1 MSNEARVYLDHLI
14 DRQSLRYSPTTKS
27 ESSYNNSSSQRSDHS
42 IRFDDIRQQD
52 GWFTRLVKPDF
63 QRATCAW
70 SPEGCVNF
78 LSSVIRR
85 RIIPSIIL
93 WRNDETGLVYVLDGA
108 HRLSALRA
116 WMLDDWGDKA
126 GEFYEKNE
134 NYNEILST
142 AAETRLLVKEQ
153 IGSFEEYAEAEKEWR
168 KISFDGEAPKKIMSE
183 KRFEMA
189 RFYSDITSSSRTL
202 HAQWESGDYEAAEE
216 SFLAINRQGAPLDDL
231 ESTLI
236 EFRKGSFARV
246 IMSIANNGAS
256 GHYWPT
262 PNSSDSLNK
271 ELTDK
276 IATFNHR
283 CGELH
288 NIFFVPPFDS
298 KVLDINVPFMV
309 APGHFRK
316 HQHLIELLPL
326 LVERTAINKE
336 NINDILRK
344 DYLSDPSEI
353 IINADTIISTLEER
367 AAHLGNRNHSSHSL
381 SLVPLIYWYNKQGS
395 YVRALFYGLCQWLFS
410 GTPEEIKI
418 RKIALS
424 SVRGELET
432 TLINHKDDYSEI
444 QHRGGAGLKSTTRI
458 ADTVHKLIQTLL
470 ENRNSPKDVLDIK
483 IKELL
488 GSKHKLSSKTK
499 TGRAFTTKSKAEI
512 NIREMLLSS
521 VKCQICDGIVDLKQ
535 GVQYDHINHW
545 AAGKNSSPD
554 NGRPTHPFCNLFRE
568 HIQDLRSGTRDIELP
583 KSSTDI
589 TTEFG
594 TQLTL
599 FDSFPGQG

>member
-14 DRQSLRYSPTTKS
+14 ERQSLRYSPIVNSGST
-27 ESSYNNSSSQRSDHS
+27 YNDSSSQRSDHS
-42 IRFDDIRQQD
+42 IRFDDIRQKD
-52 GWFTRLVKPDF
+52 GWFTKLVKPDF

-126 GEFYEKNE
+126 DGFYEKNE
-134 NYNEILST
+134 NLDEIIAS
-142 AAETRLLVKEQ
+142 AATTRQLVKDQ
-153 IGSFEEYAEAEKEWR
+153 IGNFVEFAEAEKEWR
-168 KISFDGEAPKKIMSE
+168 KISFDGEAPKKIMSA

-189 RFYSDITSSSRTL
+189 RFYSDITSSTRTL
-202 HAQWESGDYEAAEE
+202 HAQWEGGDYEAAEE

-262 PNSSDSLNK
+262 PNTSDSISA
-271 ELTDK
+271 ELIEKT
-276 IATFNHR
+276 ASFSSR
-283 CGELH
+283 CRELH
-288 NIFFVPPFDS
+288 NIFFIPPFDS
-298 KVLDINVPFMV
+298 KILDINVPFMV

-326 LVERTAINKE
+326 LVEGTAISKE
-336 NINDILRK
+336 NINDLLRK
-344 DYLSDPSEI
+344 DHLSAPSTI
-353 IINADTIISTLEER
+353 IINSDLIISTLEEK

-410 GTPEEIKI
+410 GSAEELKT

-424 SVRGELET
+424 SVRGELES
-432 TLINHKDDYSEI
+432 TLINYKNEFAEI
-444 QHRGGAGLKSTTRI
+444 QHRGGAGLKSTARI
-458 ADTVHKLIQTLL
+458 ADTIQNLVSILILHRKTDKETLDA
-470 ENRNSPKDVLDIK
+470 N

-488 GSKHKLSSKTK
+488 GSKSKPNTKTK
-499 TGRAFTTKSKAEI
+499 VGRAFTTKSKAEI

-521 VKCQICDGIVDLKQ
+521 VKCQICDGVVDLKQ

-545 AAGKNSSPD
+545 STNKNSSPD

-568 HIQDLRSGTRDIELP
+568 HILELRSGARSIELP
-583 KSSTDI
+583 QISSDGFPEI
-589 TTEFG
+589 G

-599 FDSFPGQG
+599 FDSFPGS